1 MAVRSLERSAVRASP
16 TKRTFRDILLG
27 KRVRRY
33 VDHGL
38 SHLVLLAT
46 GLAFFLPFYW
56 LVSTS
61 VKPNNELF
69 LLPPKWIPSR
79 LVWENFPRAWNYL
92 PFATYFKNTLYIC
105 IFNVVATIV
114 SCTLTAYGFSRIR
127 WPGRDALF
135 IVLIATM
142 MIPYQVTLVPTF
154 LIFKWI
160 GWVGTFNPLTWPAF
174 TGSAFY
180 IFLLRQFYMTIPL
193 ELSEAAKMDGA
204 GELRTFLQI
213 MVPLT
218 RPAMATVALF
228 TFLAS
233 LASRARTPPLFH
245 GGRRHENLPLP
256 AVAEPRSRSATRLGG
271 GCVYLAR
278 PSLCAGECRHQ
289 SWPSGLGLPST
300 GGVRCQ

>member
-92 PFATYFKNTLYIC
+92 PFATYFKNTIYIC
-105 IFNVVATIV
+105 VFNVVATIV

-127 WPGRDALF
+127 WPGRDSLF

-228 TFLAS
+228 TFLANWTDF
-233 LASRARTPPLFH
+233 LGPLIYLSRQEQFTI
-245 GGRRHENLPLP
+245 
-256 AVAEPRSRSATRLGG
+256 S
-271 GCVYLAR
+271 
-278 PSLCAGECRHQ
+278 
-289 SWPSGLGLPST
+289 LGLRGFLTRFGAQWELLMAGTTITVVPIVVLFFLTQRTFIQGITLT
-300 GGVRCQ
+300 GIKG